1 MCQVLADLSASLT
14 HIGSAIYNFGC
25 ETVHKR
31 DLTTVRAPARPRP
44 KQPEGDEGYMRKP
57 ATRHWQWPLRKLV
70 TLFSVALIA
79 LLSVNV
85 AFADFGQ
92 PNGITNEANKMHNLY
107 LFVTVMGLI
116 VFVLVEGALVFALF
130 RFRKKSDDL
139 PSQIHGNNLL
149 EVVWTAIPMV
159 IVVILFAFALRTLL
173 EIENESDSED
183 LTVCVQGFQYQWQ
196 FEYRLND
203 LGAGRDA
210 KATEAAKQVKGNP
223 CEAEGNP
230 ADITVIGKAGTVNEP
245 TLVIPVGERVEFRL
259 RSTDVI
265 HSFYI
270 RDFLYKLDVIP
281 GRDNGFTVT
290 ANQTGSFFGQC
301 AELCGLDHSL
311 MRFKVEVKSRAD
323 FDKWVAEQAV
333 GSKATRQP

>member
-107 LFVTVMGLI
+107 LLVTVMGLI

-149 EVVWTAIPMV
+149 EVVWTAIPIV
-159 IVVILFAFALRTLL
+159 IVLVLFVFAFRTLIDV
-173 EIENESDSED
+173 EHESHAED
-183 LTVCVQGFQYQWQ
+183 LTVCVQGFQFQWQ

-203 LGAGRDA
+203 VGTGTDA
-210 KATEAAKQVKGNP
+210 KAAGAAKQIKGNP
-223 CEAEGNP
+223 CGAEGNP
-230 ADITVIGKAGTVNEP
+230 ADITIIGKAGAENEP

-259 RSTDVI
+259 KSTDVI

-281 GRDNGFTVT
+281 GRDNKFTVT
-290 ANQTGSFFGQC
+290 GNEEGTFFGQC
-301 AELCGLDHSL
+301 AELCGLNHAL
-311 MRFKVEVKSRAD
+311 MRFKVEVKSRDA
-323 FDKWVAEQAV
+323 FNKWVAEKTA
-333 GSKATRQP
+333 GAKATRQP